1 MSSDDV
7 LQTQL
12 AEDVRE
18 DAQMENP
25 PAPSWVSQAPEPEP
39 QVQPMQPPPVSPAV
53 SPLPLQDPPI
63 PAQR

>member
-18 DAQMENP
+18 DALMETP
-25 PAPSWVSQAPEPEP
+25 PAPSWVSPAPEPEP
-39 QVQPMQPPPVSPAV
+39 QAHPRQHPPAPPAV